1 MTFDGL
7 LCRIEAI
14 WHKICNPSHS
24 IIWKY
29 HEFEEDKEVCPNG
42 DILCKTCDRI
52 YWCRTYEDKIKDD

>member
-1 MTFDGL
+1 MIFDGL

-29 HEFEEDKEVCPNG
+29 HELEEDKEICKG
-42 DILCKTCDRI
+42 DILCKNCNKI
-52 YWCRTYEDKIKDD
+52 FWCRALEKVKDE